1 MAPAAAIEHD
11 AHSAPAVAPAG
22 WRPKILAL
30 VCNWCTYAGLDQAG
44 TSRMQRPA
52 NVRVL
57 RVMCSGRIEPAMVL
71 DAFRRGADGVIVS
84 GCHIGDCHYTA
95 GNFKMERRMALLK
108 VLLNQL
114 GIHPKRFIQT
124 YISASEG
131 AEATE
136 IFKEF
141 IEGVHELGPSPLNK
155 EYSK

>member
-1 MAPAAAIEHD
+1 MAN
-11 AHSAPAVAPAG
+11 AVAQEHSTQTTHGITPPG

-71 DAFRRGADGVIVS
+71 EAFRRGADGVIVS

-124 YISASEG
+124 FISASEG

-141 IEGVHELGPSPLNK
+141 IEGIYELGPSPLNK
-155 EYSK
+155 EFHK

>member
-1 MAPAAAIEHD
+1 MAHAVAEH
-11 AHSAPAVAPAG
+11 ASTGSHVAAPAG

-108 VLLNQL
+108 VMLNQL

-141 IEGVHELGPSPLNK
+141 IEGVQELGPSPLNK
-155 EYSK
+155 EFFKE